1 LIGENNNK
9 GQIYYYYFPI
19 FISKMMNIEKKIL
32 ILDDIFQKSELIVF
46 VEKKLDEEQAE
57 HMILELK
64 KKIIELLEK

>member
-1 LIGENNNK
+1 
-9 GQIYYYYFPI
+9 
-19 FISKMMNIEKKIL
+19 MNIEKKIL